1 MSSTKSR
8 AKKAPHNTPK
18 ETITIT
24 YENIITR
31 LIAVWCVTVL
41 IESKVHDFT
50 LISFSEVS
58 LPKFALHYIICF
70 GIVSILHYAAR
81 AKGFDAVFLLISL
94 VSFGTALA
102 MANSGPYIMLAVFFV
117 LALCIYYYK
126 DYYLTLIPEIKKEK
140 TAIIITAVIGVLLA
154 TILAVITICRFEN
167 NSSSTFDMGIYA
179 QMFYNMKDNFSLNT
193 TCERQTLLS
202 HLHVHTS
209 LIYYLFLPVYMIFPH
224 TETLLILQ
232 ALSVGVGVLPLYLL
246 TKRIGFNNTERVIIV
261 LVYALSPAA
270 FGGVFYDFHENVFLI
285 PLLLFLFWCYESEYL
300 IPTLI
305 LSVAVCT
312 VKEDATLFVI
322 ILGAYSIISR
332 RNIKRGIIITLIGLI
347 AMAIAFAYIAKYGDG
362 LMTNHYSNL
371 VTPENEGLL
380 GILTTLLTNP
390 GYLVDQIMQE
400 DKIKFLINVILP
412 IGFMAFTTK
421 YLSRYVLLVPFVFV
435 NLLTDYVYQHNIY
448 YQYVFGPYMFILYV
462 AILNIYDIKEYNKR
476 HHYLLLIAL
485 VGIVAFI
492 SQLSTKTYYIDNYK
506 NSSDTIEIL
515 EEAFK
520 EIPDD
525 ASVSS
530 TTFLVPKLAKR
541 DTIFMIDGAIVNS
554 NEIFDTDYAIFD
566 LRPGYADE
574 NVTAEEQ
581 LYVSNGYVEV
591 SSEDDVYV
599 LLKK

>member
-1 MSSTKSR
+1 
-8 AKKAPHNTPK
+8 
-18 ETITIT
+18 
-24 YENIITR
+24 
-31 LIAVWCVTVL
+31 
-41 IESKVHDFT
+41 
-50 LISFSEVS
+50 
-58 LPKFALHYIICF
+58 
-70 GIVSILHYAAR
+70 
-81 AKGFDAVFLLISL
+81 
-94 VSFGTALA
+94 
-102 MANSGPYIMLAVFFV
+102 
-117 LALCIYYYK
+117 
-126 DYYLTLIPEIKKEK
+126 
-140 TAIIITAVIGVLLA
+140 
-154 TILAVITICRFEN
+154 
-167 NSSSTFDMGIYA
+167 
-179 QMFYNMKDNFSLNT
+179 
-193 TCERQTLLS
+193 
-202 HLHVHTS
+202 
-209 LIYYLFLPVYMIFPH
+209 
-224 TETLLILQ
+224 
-232 ALSVGVGVLPLYLL
+232 VGVGVLPLYLL
-246 TKRIGFNNTERVIIV
+246 TKRIGFNNTERVILV

-270 FGGVFYDFHENVFLI
+270 FGGTFYDFHENVFLI
-285 PLLLFLFWCYESEYL
+285 PLLLFLFWCYESEHF
-300 IPTLI
+300 IPTII
-305 LSVAVCT
+305 LSIAVCT

-390 GYLVDQIMQE
+390 GYLVDQIMQD

-566 LRPGYADE
+566 FHPGYADE
-574 NVTAEEQ
+574 NVATEEQ
-581 LYVSNGYVEV
+581 LYISNGYVEV
-591 SSEDDVYV
+591 SSESDVYV
-599 LLKK
+599 LLKKK